1 MTVRIEPARPEDV
14 PMILMLIRELAEFE
28 RLLHE
33 VTATEEQ
40 VHEGL
45 FGARPSAEV
54 VMARIGDEVAGFALY
69 FHNFST
75 FLAKPGI
82 YLEDLYV
89 RQKFRGQGCGE
100 ALLRH
105 LASIALARGCG
116 RLEWS
121 VLDWNQRAIDFYKS
135 LGAVPM
141 SEWTIY
147 RVTGDAL
154 ATARIQRKVI
164 FSRGRP
170 AGARELYAALG
181 FAFARPVLPDDADPL
196 LTRTQPKPDQTR
208 CNSGPSPG
216 S

>member
-1 MTVRIEPARPEDV
+1 MNIRIQPATPADV
-14 PMILMLIRELAEFE
+14 PMILTLIKELAEFE

-33 VTATEEQ
+33 VTATEAQ
-40 VHEGL
+40 VHAGL
-45 FGARPSAEV
+45 FGPRPSAEV
-54 VMARIGDEVAGFALY
+54 VMARLGDEVAGFALY

-105 LASIALARGCG
+105 LARTALERGCG

-135 LGAVPM
+135 LGAVAM
-141 SEWTIY
+141 NEWTMY

-154 ATARIQRKVI
+154 A
-164 FSRGRP
+164 
-170 AGARELYAALG
+170 AL
-181 FAFARPVLPDDADPL
+181 
-196 LTRTQPKPDQTR
+196 
-208 CNSGPSPG
+208 SS
-216 S
+216 

>member
-1 MTVRIEPARPEDV
+1 MTIRIKPATPADV
-14 PMILMLIRELAEFE
+14 PIILQLIRELAEFE

-33 VTATEEQ
+33 VQATEEQ
-40 VHEGL
+40 LHEHL

-54 VMARIGDEVAGFALY
+54 VIARLGDEVAGFALF

-105 LASIALARGCG
+105 LARTALERGCG

-121 VLDWNQRAIDFYKS
+121 VLDWNVRAIDFYKS

-141 SEWTIY
+141 NQWTVH
-147 RVTGDAL
+147 RVTG
-154 ATARIQRKVI
+154 
-164 FSRGRP
+164 
-170 AGARELYAALG
+170 AALTE
-181 FAFARPVLPDDADPL
+181 L
-196 LTRTQPKPDQTR
+196 
-208 CNSGPSPG
+208 G
-216 S
+216 SSEHV

>member
-1 MTVRIEPARPEDV
+1 MTSLRIEPATPADV
-14 PMILMLIRELAEFE
+14 PMILRLIRELAEFE

-40 VHEGL
+40 LHEHL
-45 FGARPSAEV
+45 FGPRPKAEV
-54 VMARIGDEVAGFALY
+54 IMGRLPDGEVAGFALY

-89 RQKFRGQGCGE
+89 RQHYRGRGYGE
-100 ALLRH
+100 QLLRR
-105 LASIALARGCG
+105 LAGIAVERNCG

-141 SEWTIY
+141 NEWTIY
-147 RVTGDAL
+147 RVTGSAL
-154 ATARIQRKVI
+154 QK
-164 FSRGRP
+164 
-170 AGARELYAALG
+170 LG
-181 FAFARPVLPDDADPL
+181 D
-196 LTRTQPKPDQTR
+196 
-208 CNSGPSPG
+208 GG
-216 S
+216 

>member
-1 MTVRIEPARPEDV
+1 MTVRIDPARPEDV
-14 PMILMLIRELAEFE
+14 PMILTLIRELAEFE

-54 VMARIGDEVAGFALY
+54 VMARMGDEVAGFALF

-89 RQKFRGQGCGE
+89 RQRFRGQGCGE
-100 ALLRH
+100 ALLRY
-105 LASIALARGCG
+105 LARTALERGCG

-141 SEWTIY
+141 NEWTIY

-154 ATARIQRKVI
+154 RRLGSAQ
-164 FSRGRP
+164 
-170 AGARELYAALG
+170 GASA
-181 FAFARPVLPDDADPL
+181 
-196 LTRTQPKPDQTR
+196 
-208 CNSGPSPG
+208 
-216 S
+216 

>member
-14 PMILMLIRELAEFE
+14 PTILMLIRELAEFE
-28 RLLHE
+28 RLLDE
-33 VTATEEQ
+33 VTATEDQ
-40 VHEGL
+40 VHKGL

-121 VLDWNQRAIDFYKS
+121 VLDWNQRAIAFYKS
-135 LGAVPM
+135 LGAAPM

-154 ATARIQRKVI
+154 AR
-164 FSRGRP
+164 
-170 AGARELYAALG
+170 LG
-181 FAFARPVLPDDADPL
+181 SA
-196 LTRTQPKPDQTR
+196 
-208 CNSGPSPG
+208 
-216 S
+216 

>member
-1 MTVRIEPARPEDV
+1 MTIRIDPATPADV
-14 PMILMLIRELAEFE
+14 PMILQLIRELAQFE

-33 VTATEEQ
+33 VQATEEQ
-40 VHEGL
+40 LTGQL
-45 FGARPSAEV
+45 FGPRPGAEV
-54 VMARIGDEVAGFALY
+54 LMARIDEEVAGFALF

-75 FLAKPGI
+75 FLAMPGI

-105 LASIALARGCG
+105 LARLALERKCG

-121 VLDWNQRAIDFYKS
+121 VLDWNVRAIDFYKS

-141 SEWTIY
+141 SQWTVH

-154 ATARIQRKVI
+154 IK
-164 FSRGRP
+164 
-170 AGARELYAALG
+170 LG
-181 FAFARPVLPDDADPL
+181 GGTHV
-196 LTRTQPKPDQTR
+196 
-208 CNSGPSPG
+208 
-216 S
+216 

>member
-40 VHEGL
+40 IHEGS

-89 RQKFRGQGCGE
+89 RAEVSRSG
-100 ALLRH
+100 LR
-105 LASIALARGCG
+105 
-116 RLEWS
+116 
-121 VLDWNQRAIDFYKS
+121 
-135 LGAVPM
+135 
-141 SEWTIY
+141 
-147 RVTGDAL
+147 
-154 ATARIQRKVI
+154 
-164 FSRGRP
+164 
-170 AGARELYAALG
+170 
-181 FAFARPVLPDDADPL
+181 
-196 LTRTQPKPDQTR
+196 
-208 CNSGPSPG
+208 
-216 S
+216 

>member
-1 MTVRIEPARPEDV
+1 MTSLHIEPATPADV
-14 PMILMLIRELAEFE
+14 PMILQLIRELADFE

-33 VTATEEQ
+33 VTATEAQ

-45 FGARPSAEV
+45 FGRKPSAEV
-54 VMARIGDEVAGFALY
+54 IMGRVQPGGEVAGFALF

-89 RQKFRGQGCGE
+89 RQQFRGRGYGE
-100 ALLRH
+100 ELLRH
-105 LASIALARGCG
+105 LAKLALERNCG

-141 SEWTIY
+141 NEWTMY
-147 RVTGDAL
+147 RVTGPAL
-154 ATARIQRKVI
+154 VKLGSASASDPVDGSNRK
-164 FSRGRP
+164 
-170 AGARELYAALG
+170 
-181 FAFARPVLPDDADPL
+181 
-196 LTRTQPKPDQTR
+196 
-208 CNSGPSPG
+208 
-216 S
+216 